1 MSALPHGVR
10 IRLPTRLSEQDADI
24 CSNDCRSTA
33 TVKLEMVDKH
43 GVVLTDTF
51 SVSFHM
57 HFAKLLKWLAAGPL
71 VACAGAVLSMQG
83 RCLAHVLPTFRRS
96 TE

>member
-1 MSALPHGVR
+1 M
-10 IRLPTRLSEQDADI
+10 
-24 CSNDCRSTA
+24 
-33 TVKLEMVDKH
+33 KLEMKDQH
-43 GVVLTDTF
+43 GVILTDSF

-83 RCLAHVLPTFRRS
+83 RSLASVLPTFRRS